1 MPAKQVPELKEFT
14 DLQKLGARGTLKIAG
29 TKKTG
34 RLVKT
39 P

>member
-14 DLQKLGARGTLKIAG
+14 DLQKLRARVTLKIAG
-29 TKKTG
+29 TEKTV